1 MNFDFSDEQK
11 QMRDEARKFLSEKCP
26 PKAVRAVL
34 DGKEPY
40 DRELWKGL
48 AEMGFL
54 GVAIPEEFGGAG
66 AGHLELCVIAEEM
79 GRALAPVPFS
89 STVYLAAEALLIAGS
104 AAQKQKWLPKIATGE
119 AIGTLALFE
128 GKGNPSPQGIKLA
141 ASGGTL
147 NGVKKPV
154 PDGAIAD
161 LAIVAARTGSSG
173 RDSDISLFLVDMKAG
188 GVEAGVS
195 GKPLTNLDPTRG
207 QAELTFKDCKAEPLG
222 AAGEGWSII
231 SQVLDR
237 AAVLIAFEQVGGAD
251 RALEMGRD
259 YALDRIAFGRPIGS
273 FQAVK
278 HMLADMYVS
287 ATLARS
293 NCYYG
298 AWALSTNAGELP
310 EAAAAARISATQA
323 FQHCAKNN
331 IQVHGGMGFTW
342 EFDCHMYY
350 RRANVLALGLG
361 SLSYWEDALID
372 RMRKKNSA

>member
-1 MNFDFSDEQK
+1 MNFDFSDDQK
-11 QMRDEARKFLSEKCP
+11 QLRDEARKFLTEKCP

-34 DGKEPY
+34 DGKADY
-40 DRELWKGL
+40 DRDLWKGL

-54 GVAIPEEFGGAG
+54 GVAIPEAFGGAG
-66 AGHLELCVIAEEM
+66 AGHLELCVLAEEM

-89 STVYLAAEALLIAGS
+89 STVYLAAEALMIAGS
-104 AAQKQKWLPKIATGE
+104 DAQKQKWLPKIAQGE

-128 GKGNPSPQGIKLA
+128 GSGNPSHKAIKLTA
-141 ASGGTL
+141 ANNTL
-147 NGVKKPV
+147 NGIKKPV
-154 PDGAIAD
+154 ADGAIAD
-161 LAIVAARTGSSG
+161 FAIVAARTGSSG
-173 RDSDISLFLVDMKAG
+173 RESDIGLYLVDLKAG
-188 GVEAGVS
+188 GVESKV
-195 GKPLTNLDPTRG
+195 LTGIDPTRQ
-207 QAELTFKDCKAEPLG
+207 QAELTFKSCKAEPLG
-222 AAGEGWSII
+222 AAGEGWSILTR
-231 SQVLDR
+231 VLDR

-278 HMLADMYVS
+278 HILADMYVS

-298 AWALSTNAGELP
+298 AWALSTDAGELG
-310 EAAAAARISATQA
+310 EAAAAARVSATQA

-350 RRANVLALGLG
+350 RRANALALGIG
-361 SLSYWEDALID
+361 SLSYWEDQLID
-372 RMRKKNSA
+372 RMRKKNAA

>member
-1 MNFDFSDEQK
+1 MNFDFSDDQK
-11 QMRDEARKFLSEKCP
+11 QLRDQARKFLTEKCS
-26 PKAVRAVL
+26 PKAVRVVL
-34 DGKEPY
+34 DGKAPY
-40 DRELWKGL
+40 DKELWKGL

-66 AGHLELCVIAEEM
+66 AGHLALCVVSEELHL
-79 GRALAPVPFS
+79 AKAPVPFS
-89 STVYLAAEALLIAGS
+89 PTVCRAAEALLIAGS
-104 AAQKQKWLPKIATGE
+104 DAQKKKWLPAIASGE

-128 GKGNPSPQGIKLA
+128 GKGNPSPKAIKLTA
-141 ASGGTL
+141 NSGVL

-161 LAIVAARTGSSG
+161 FAVVAARTGSSG
-173 RDSDISLFLVDMKAG
+173 RESDISLFIVDLKAG
-188 GVEAGVS
+188 GVEV
-195 GKPLTNLDPTRG
+195 KELTNIDPTRG
-207 QAELTFKDCKAEPLG
+207 QAEITFKDAKAEPLG
-222 AAGEGWSII
+222 AAGEGWGVIT
-231 SQVLDR
+231 QVLDR
-237 AAVLIAFEQVGGAD
+237 AAVLMAFEQVGGAD

-293 NCYYG
+293 NSYYG
-298 AWALSTNAGELP
+298 AWALSTNAAELP

-350 RRANVLALGLG
+350 RRANATALTLG
-361 SLSYWEDALID
+361 SLSYWEDQLID
-372 RMRKKNSA
+372 RMRKKNAA

>member
-1 MNFDFSDEQK
+1 MNFDFSDDQK
-11 QMRDEARKFLSEKCP
+11 QLRDEARKFLTEKSP
-26 PKAVRAVL
+26 PKAVRTVL

-54 GVAIPEEFGGAG
+54 GVAIPEEYGGAG
-66 AGHLELCVIAEEM
+66 AGHLELCVISEEI
-79 GRALAPVPFS
+79 GRSLAPVPFS
-89 STVYLAAEALLIAGS
+89 STVYLAAEAILLAGS
-104 AAQKQKWLPKIATGE
+104 EAQKQKWLPKIASGE

-128 GKGNPSPQGIKLA
+128 GKGNPSPQAIKLSA
-141 ASGGTL
+141 AGGIL

-161 LAIVAARTGSSG
+161 FAVVAARTGSSG
-173 RDSDISLFLVDMKAG
+173 RETDISLFLVDMKAG
-188 GVEAGVS
+188 GVEA
-195 GKPLTNLDPTRG
+195 KTLTNVDPSRG
-207 QAELTFKDCKAEPLG
+207 QAELIFRNCKAEPLG
-222 AAGEGWSII
+222 AANQGWDIL

-237 AAVLIAFEQVGGAD
+237 AAVLMAFEQVGGAD

-298 AWALSTNAGELP
+298 AWALSTNAAELP

-350 RRANVLALGLG
+350 RRANATALGLG
-361 SLSYWEDALID
+361 SLSYWEDQLIE
-372 RMRKKNSA
+372 RMRKKNAA

>member
-11 QMRDEARKFLSEKCP
+11 QMRDEARKFLSEQCP
-26 PKAVRAVL
+26 PKAVREVL
-34 DGKEPY
+34 DGKAPY
-40 DRELWKGL
+40 DKALWKGL

-54 GVAIPEEFGGAG
+54 GVAIPEQFGGAG

-104 AAQKQKWLPKIATGE
+104 DAQKQKWLPKIASGD

-128 GKGNPSPQGIKLA
+128 GKGNPSPKAVKLTA
-141 ASGGTL
+141 NGGVL

-154 PDGAIAD
+154 ADGAIAD
-161 LAIVAARTGSSG
+161 FAVVAARTGSSG
-173 RDSDISLFLVDMKAG
+173 RESDISLFIVDLKAG
-188 GVEAGVS
+188 GVEIKS
-195 GKPLTNLDPTRG
+195 LTNIDLTRG
-207 QAELTFKDCKAEPLG
+207 QAEITFKDAKAEPLG
-222 AAGEGWSII
+222 AAGEGWGVIT
-231 SQVLDR
+231 QVLDR
-237 AAVLIAFEQVGGAD
+237 AAVLMAFEQVGGAD

-350 RRANVLALGLG
+350 RRANAAALGLG

-372 RMRKKNSA
+372 RMRKKNAA

>member
-11 QMRDEARKFLSEKCP
+11 QLRDEARKFLAEKCP

-34 DGKEPY
+34 DGKAPY
-40 DRELWKGL
+40 DRDLWKGL
-48 AEMGFL
+48 AGMGFL
-54 GVAIPEEFGGAG
+54 GVAIPEAYGGAG
-66 AGHLELCVIAEEM
+66 AGHLELCVIAEEI

-89 STVYLAAEALLIAGS
+89 STVYLAAEAILIAGS
-104 AAQKQKWLPKIATGE
+104 EAQKQKWLPLIASGE

-128 GKGNPSPQGIKLA
+128 GKGNPSPQAIKLA
-141 ASGGTL
+141 ASGNNL
-147 NGVKKPV
+147 DGVKKPV
-154 PDGAIAD
+154 ADGAIAD
-161 LAIVAARTGSSG
+161 FVIVAARMASTG
-173 RDSDISLFLVDMKAG
+173 RDSDIALFVVDMKAG
-188 GVEAGVS
+188 GVEA
-195 GKPLTNLDPTRG
+195 KALTNVDPSRG
-207 QAELTFKDCKAEPLG
+207 QAELTFKDCRAEPLG
-222 AAGEGWSII
+222 AANEGWSIV
-231 SQVLDR
+231 SRVLDR
-237 AAVLIAFEQVGGAD
+237 AAVLTAFEQVGGAD

-298 AWALSTNAGELP
+298 AWALSTNASELP

-342 EFDCHMYY
+342 EFDCHLYY
-350 RRANVLALGLG
+350 RRANATALSLG
-361 SLSYWEDALID
+361 SLSYWEDALIE
-372 RMRKKNSA
+372 RMRQRNAA

>member
-1 MNFDFSDEQK
+1 MNFDFSDDQK
-11 QMRDEARKFLSEKCP
+11 QLRDQARKFLAEKCP
-26 PKAVRAVL
+26 PKAVRVVL

-40 DRELWKGL
+40 DRALWKGF

-54 GVAIPEEFGGAG
+54 GVAIPEEYGGAG
-66 AGHLELCVIAEEM
+66 AGHLELCVIAEEV

-89 STVYLAAEALLIAGS
+89 STVYLAAEALMLAGS
-104 AAQKQKWLPKIATGE
+104 DAQKQTWLPKIASGE

-128 GKGNPSPQGIKLA
+128 GTGNPSPKAIKCEA
-141 ASGGTL
+141 ANGVL
-147 NGVKKPV
+147 NGTKKPV
-154 PDGAIAD
+154 ADGAIAD
-161 LAIVAARTGSSG
+161 LIIVAARTGSTG
-173 RDSDISLFLVDMKAG
+173 RDSDISLFLVDTRAG
-188 GVEAGVS
+188 GVEA
-195 GKPLTNLDPTRG
+195 KALTNLDPTRG
-207 QAELTFKDCKAEPLG
+207 QAELTFKNCRAEPLG

-231 SQVLDR
+231 TQVLDR
-237 AAVLIAFEQVGGAD
+237 AAVLTAFEQVGGSD

-293 NCYYG
+293 NSYYG
-298 AWALSTNAGELP
+298 AWALSTNAPELP
-310 EAAAAARISATQA
+310 EAAASARISATQA

-350 RRANVLALGLG
+350 RRANALALGLG
-361 SLSYWEDALID
+361 SLSYWEDQLID
-372 RMRKKNSA
+372 RMRKRNAA

>member
-1 MNFDFSDEQK
+1 MNFDFSDDQK
-11 QMRDEARKFLSEKCP
+11 QLRDEARKFLAEKCP

-34 DGKEPY
+34 DGKELY

-54 GVAIPEEFGGAG
+54 GVAIPEAFGGAG
-66 AGHLELCVIAEEM
+66 AGHLELCVVAEEM

-89 STVYLAAEALLIAGS
+89 STVYLAAEAILLAGS
-104 AAQKQKWLPKIATGE
+104 DAQKRKWLPAIASG
-119 AIGTLALFE
+119 AVIGTLALFE
-128 GKGNPSPQGIKLA
+128 GKGNPSPQGIKLSA
-141 ASGGTL
+141 AGGTL

-161 LAIVAARTGSSG
+161 VIIVAARTGSGG
-173 RDSDISLFLVDMKAG
+173 RESDISLFLVDVKAG
-188 GVEAGVS
+188 GVEARA
-195 GKPLTNLDPTRG
+195 LTNVDPTRG
-207 QAELTFKDCKAEPLG
+207 QAELTFKNCKAEPLG
-222 AAGEGWSII
+222 ATGEGWSIL
-231 SQVLDR
+231 SQVLDH
-237 AAVLIAFEQVGGAD
+237 AAVLMAFEQVGGAD

-259 YALDRIAFGRPIGS
+259 YSLDRIAFGRPIGS

-298 AWALSTNAGELP
+298 AWALSTNASELP
-310 EAAAAARISATQA
+310 EAAASARISATQA

-350 RRANVLALGLG
+350 RRANASALGLG
-361 SLSYWEDALID
+361 SLSYWEDQLID
-372 RMRKKNSA
+372 RMRKRNAA

>member
-1 MNFDFSDEQK
+1 MRTVLEGK
-11 QMRDEARKFLSEKCP
+11 Q
-26 PKAVRAVL
+26 
-34 DGKEPY
+34 PY

-48 AEMGFL
+48 ADMGFL
-54 GVAIPEEFGGAG
+54 GVAIPEAYGGAG
-66 AGHLELCVIAEEM
+66 AGHLELCVLAEEM

-89 STVYLAAEALLIAGS
+89 STVYLAAEALLLAGS
-104 AAQKQKWLPKIATGE
+104 DAQRQKWLPLVASGE

-128 GKGNPSPQGIKLA
+128 GKGNPSPEGIKLSA
-141 ASGGTL
+141 AGGGL

-161 LAIVAARTGSSG
+161 FAIVAARTGSSG
-173 RDSDISLFLVDMKAG
+173 RETDISLFLVDMKAE
-188 GVEAGVS
+188 GVEAKSLINV
-195 GKPLTNLDPTRG
+195 DPSRG
-207 QAELTFKDCKAEPLG
+207 QAELTFRNCKAEPLG
-222 AAGEGWSII
+222 RANEGWSIV
-231 SQVLDR
+231 SQLLDR
-237 AAVLIAFEQVGGAD
+237 AAVLMAFEQVGGAD

-298 AWALSTNAGELP
+298 AWALSTNASELP

-350 RRANVLALGLG
+350 RRANATALTLG
-361 SLSYWEDALID
+361 SLSYWEDQLID
-372 RMRKKNSA
+372 RMRKKNAA

>member
-11 QMRDEARKFLSEKCP
+11 QMRDEARKFLSEQCP
-26 PKAVRAVL
+26 PKAVREVL
-34 DGKEPY
+34 DGKAPY
-40 DRELWKGL
+40 DKSLWKGL

-54 GVAIPEEFGGAG
+54 GIAIPEQFGGAG
-66 AGHLELCVIAEEM
+66 AGHLELCVIAEEL
-79 GRALAPVPFS
+79 GRARAPVPFS

-104 AAQKQKWLPKIATGE
+104 DAQKQKWLPKIASGD

-128 GKGNPSPQGIKLA
+128 GKGNPSPKA
-141 ASGGTL
+141 VKVTANGGVL

-154 PDGAIAD
+154 ADGAIAD
-161 LAIVAARTGSSG
+161 FAVVAARTGSSG
-173 RDSDISLFLVDMKAG
+173 RESDISLFIVDLKAA
-188 GVEAGVS
+188 GVEVKS
-195 GKPLTNLDPTRG
+195 LTNIDLTRG
-207 QAELTFKDCKAEPLG
+207 QAEITFRNAKAEPLG
-222 AAGEGWSII
+222 AAGEGWSVIT
-231 SQVLDR
+231 QVLDR
-237 AAVLIAFEQVGGAD
+237 AAVLTAFEQVGGAD

-350 RRANVLALGLG
+350 RRANAVALGLG

-372 RMRKKNSA
+372 RMRKKNAA